1 METQV
6 KKIVIKRIF
15 VGTVISTGM
24 DKTITVKIVA
34 KKLHPKYKKLYRVSK
49 KYHVHDAKEQAK
61 VGDAVKF
68 IECRPLS
75 KTKRWR
81 LLGVLNNS

>member
-1 METQV
+1 MEKQI
-6 KKIVIKRIF
+6 KKMVNRRTF
-15 VGTVISTGM
+15 VGTVVSVSM
-24 DKTITVKIVA
+24 DKTIKVEIVS
-34 KKLHPKYKKLYRVSK
+34 KKLHPKYKKLYRVNK
-49 KYHVHDAKEQAK
+49 KYNVHDAKGQAK
-61 VGDAVKF
+61 LGDLVEF

>member
-1 METQV
+1 
-6 KKIVIKRIF
+6 
-15 VGTVISTGM
+15 
-24 DKTITVKIVA
+24 
-34 KKLHPKYKKLYRVSK
+34 LHPKYKKLYRVNK
-49 KYHVHDAKEQAK
+49 KYNVHDAKGQAK
-61 VGDAVKF
+61 LGDLVEF